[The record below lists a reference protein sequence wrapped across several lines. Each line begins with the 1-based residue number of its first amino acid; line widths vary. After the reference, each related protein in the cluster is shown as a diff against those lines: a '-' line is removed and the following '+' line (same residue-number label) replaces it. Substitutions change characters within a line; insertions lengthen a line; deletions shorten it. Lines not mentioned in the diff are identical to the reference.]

1 MAQKIT
7 LNVDEELLKEIDEAM
22 EEMGFVTRAGFIR
35 YAIKKVIKEVE
46 KE

>member
-7 LNVDEELLKEIDEAM
+7 INVDEELLKELDAAM
-22 EEMGFVTRAGFIR
+22 KKAGFITRAGFIR
-35 YAIKKVIKEVE
+35 YAVKKAVKEVD